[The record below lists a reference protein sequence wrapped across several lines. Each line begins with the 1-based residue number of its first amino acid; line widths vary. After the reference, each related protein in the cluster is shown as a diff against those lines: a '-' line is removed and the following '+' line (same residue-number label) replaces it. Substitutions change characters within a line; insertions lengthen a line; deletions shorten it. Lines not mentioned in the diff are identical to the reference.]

1 MMSQKSKNHSVEIE
15 QHPWVRS
22 WAMEEKL
29 NNKDFEVYNNTNTRT
44 TFLPKKSLENPKK
57 RRKNM
62 STLRNNVTK
71 VKR

>member
-29 NNKDFEVYNNTNTRT
+29 NNKDFEVCNNTNTRT
-44 TFLPKKSLENPKK
+44 TFLPKNH
-57 RRKNM
+57 
-62 STLRNNVTK
+62 
-71 VKR
+71 